1 MHPLRTCLAR
11 RYPRGY
17 SHDLIRGQDY
27 APLFL
32 HQHEAYAA
40 GPCAPCST
48 TTACRLCSPRPRDPL
63 SKGSTAHPR
72 TLALQNSV
80 DGEPTHDYAST
91 LVVWE
96 LCVSRS
102 SQREPEEML
111 LWYHTISQNLL
122 THHEHWAHM
131 PRPPASAHRL
141 ECSSLRPSAA
151 AESLHSIEAEG
162 PL

>member
-1 MHPLRTCLAR
+1 VHPLRACLAR

-80 DGEPTHDYAST
+80 DGEPTHDYAIT

-96 LCVSRS
+96 LCESR
-102 SQREPEEML
+102 R
-111 LWYHTISQNLL
+111 
-122 THHEHWAHM
+122 
-131 PRPPASAHRL
+131 R
-141 ECSSLRPSAA
+141 CSSGTTQYHRIFSPIMSTGRTCHDRQHQLIASSARPCA
-151 AESLHSIEAEG
+151 
-162 PL
+162 PLLQRSHFIA